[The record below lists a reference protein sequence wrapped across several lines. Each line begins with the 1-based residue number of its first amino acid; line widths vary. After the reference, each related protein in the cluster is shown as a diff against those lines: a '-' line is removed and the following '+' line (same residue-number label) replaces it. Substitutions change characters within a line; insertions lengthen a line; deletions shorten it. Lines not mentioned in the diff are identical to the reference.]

1 MKIFDKKMILHR
13 TWGVRAAAARKGFT
27 LVEILAASAIMSLI
41 VVAVLYVTSAI
52 INTWNR
58 SSGQIQTYFDAGVV
72 GRVMQDDLESLII
85 KKDGGAWLQVAYP
98 MNAGMLTGSN
108 ELDTTPLRPPEIMFY
123 APTSLRPR
131 YTRENLSSSV
141 LDPTNAIPI
150 PGNVCAIKYQLCVK
164 SPFMEGQSDESANAS
179 QYNAFYG
186 LYRAVIDPKS
196 TVLEAMGPEKQG
208 TYETEDY
215 RYALQ
220 MNLWGQ
226 RCTVIDENGVEQ
238 PMQDLRSWT
247 LDPENLLAMNIV
259 DFRVRFAISYDN
271 PSYTPG
277 ANIPK
282 KKIAYVPPGVGFAV
296 GKKIIVQSPL
306 HSYASGGGRESVVP
320 PEVQNRTLAYADI
333 SMTFISDA
341 GAREMRA
348 LMKGQNLSLDKFKE
362 LVLAHGNTVT
372 RRVIFMSD
380 PIE

>member
-1 MKIFDKKMILHR
+1 MKIFEKKIILGCR
-13 TWGVRAAAARKGFT
+13 RDVRAAEARKGFT

-72 GRVMQDDLESLII
+72 GRIMQDDLESLLI

-98 MNAGMLTGSN
+98 VNAGMLTGSN

-208 TYETEDY
+208 TYENEDY

-226 RCTVIDENGVEQ
+226 RCTVIDK
-238 PMQDLRSWT
+238 M
-247 LDPENLLAMNIV
+247 A
-259 DFRVRFAISYDN
+259 
-271 PSYTPG
+271 
-277 ANIPK
+277 
-282 KKIAYVPPGVGFAV
+282 
-296 GKKIIVQSPL
+296 
-306 HSYASGGGRESVVP
+306 
-320 PEVQNRTLAYADI
+320 
-333 SMTFISDA
+333 
-341 GAREMRA
+341 
-348 LMKGQNLSLDKFKE
+348 
-362 LVLAHGNTVT
+362 
-372 RRVIFMSD
+372 
-380 PIE
+380 

>member
-1 MKIFDKKMILHR
+1 MKIFEKKIILGCR
-13 TWGVRAAAARKGFT
+13 RDVRAAEARKGFT

-72 GRVMQDDLESLII
+72 GRIMQDDLESLLI

-98 MNAGMLTGSN
+98 VNAGMLTGSN
-108 ELDTTPLRPPEIMFY
+108 ELDTNPPSPAGNNVLCANFPQAQIYEGKF
-123 APTSLRPR
+123 
-131 YTRENLSSSV
+131 V
-141 LDPTNAIPI
+141 FVGLDPTNAIPI

-208 TYETEDY
+208 TYESEDY

-282 KKIAYVPPGVGFAV
+282 KKIAFVPPGVGFAV
-296 GKKIIVQSPL
+296 GKKIMVEAPL
-306 HSYASGGGRESVVP
+306 YSYAVGGGRESVVP
-320 PEVQNRTLAYADI
+320 TEVENGTLAYADI
-333 SMTFISDA
+333 SMTFMSDA

-372 RRVIFMSD
+372 RRVIFMSE

>member
-1 MKIFDKKMILHR
+1 MKIFEKKTILGCR
-13 TWGVRAAAARKGFT
+13 RDVRAAEARKGFT

-72 GRVMQDDLESLII
+72 GRIMQDDLESLLI

-98 MNAGMLTGSN
+98 VNAGMLTGSN

-208 TYETEDY
+208 TYENEDY

-282 KKIAYVPPGVGFAV
+282 KKIAFVPPGVGFAV
-296 GKKIIVQSPL
+296 GKKIMVEAPL
-306 HSYASGGGRESVVP
+306 YSYAVGGGRESVVP
-320 PEVQNRTLAYADI
+320 TEVENGTLAYADI
-333 SMTFISDA
+333 SMTFMSDA

-372 RRVIFMSD
+372 RRVIFMSE